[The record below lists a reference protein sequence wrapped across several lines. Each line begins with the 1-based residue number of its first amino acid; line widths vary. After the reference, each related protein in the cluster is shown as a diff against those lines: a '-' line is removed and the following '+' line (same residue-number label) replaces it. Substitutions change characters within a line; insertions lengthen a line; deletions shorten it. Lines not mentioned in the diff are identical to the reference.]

1 MVLCVVVLCEVVVVA
16 TIGPDG
22 KWHHLPGGKYNDSGA
37 CAAVLQLPGVTACSA
52 ADLLLTWEAKDV
64 PCGVAEF
71 HRVKGAGLLPLPRPG
86 GAEMTASAGGREIK

>member
-1 MVLCVVVLCEVVVVA
+1 MA
-16 TIGPDG
+16 
-22 KWHHLPGGKYNDSGA
+22 
-37 CAAVLQLPGVTACSA
+37 A

-86 GAEMTASAGGREIK
+86 GAEMTASAGGREISFGGAGEMERATHFRALLQL